1 MSEMRTFVFTDIAQ
15 SVTLKGH
22 MAGANDAERD
32 EAFVSTVLSP
42 HRRHIES
49 DLARYGGR
57 VVSTAGDGHFLVFAN
72 TINAASWAVA
82 VQQRHATQPLE
93 VPGSEPVAVRI
104 SLHVGFPQADPSDPN
119 NFIGRVVDYAA
130 RLNDHAASGQILI
143 SAAALGLLQDAGLD
157 GVAFHSHGQL
167 ELRGIGSV
175 EVHELLYSSRQPRPP
190 RTAPSRVKQRDWT
203 VLPAT
208 MGLTEYAQQAGSSGG
223 VATPAAPVRRL
234 GNYELGELLGA
245 GGMGAV
251 YRARHTQFDR
261 DRAVKVI
268 KPSLIPHG
276 ASASDGAGEIIR
288 RFYREIKAIG
298 ALDHPNIVV
307 AIDSSAPTD
316 ETHYLV
322 MEYVDGLGA
331 DRLVELLGPL
341 PPAAACAVAR
351 QAALGL
357 DYLHRQG
364 MVHRDIKP
372 SNLMLTLV
380 DRTTLPHQDSAAGA
394 APLAPL
400 VKILDLGLALLVRE
414 NEPRL
419 TQMGQGAM
427 GTAMYMS
434 PEQWNTTSV
443 DIRSDIYS
451 LGCTLYH
458 LVSGRPPFV
467 DSDLKP
473 QRAHEQ
479 APVPTHFGRS
489 DVPKALPKVLR
500 RMMAK
505 APEDRFSRPSE
516 VAEALA
522 ELAGDD
528 ALTQT
533 IEEGRRASSRLTTLP
548 GPGPGE
554 TRLTGVGTRETLIPH
569 PPASGQPGW
578 HAPPRPRPWWRRL
591 AMPVAI
597 AATAAAALYMAS
609 VASERQRSL
618 DEARR
623 QSQQTLRESLV
634 GPAGLAASLLAN
646 EIDTR
651 FEILTR
657 LGREPVIR
665 EALGAI
671 DPQDRS
677 TWRAAQR
684 WLVEKK
690 AQNDRV
696 AATSW
701 FLVAANG
708 TQVARAKRSKS
719 IGGAYGYRDYF
730 HGGGRDLPK
739 GQTGQPTT
747 EPVLSAVYRSD
758 STKLL
763 KVAFSAPVW
772 REGVSTGDPADVLGV
787 LAMSVDL
794 GSFRVLEDAE
804 GLPESLQVVLVDL
817 REDTLGPTP
826 AEGEPPRRGLLLHHP
841 KLAEYEVPS
850 DPFRLPTPLLE
861 RVDDALRRATRTGR
875 LSNPVIEGYDDLLD
889 RRGRGQYIG
898 AFEPVVVRNPDE
910 QRDTR
915 LLVIVQRKQ

>member
-32 EAFVSTVLSP
+32 EAFVSTILSP
-42 HRRHIES
+42 HRRHIEQ
-49 DLARYGGR
+49 DLPRFGGR

-82 VQQRHATQPLE
+82 VQQRHATQPVD
-93 VPGSEPVAVRI
+93 VPGSEPVGVRM

-157 GVAFHSHGQL
+157 GVVFHSHGPM

-175 EVHELLYSSRQPRPP
+175 EVHELLYSGRKPSAP

-223 VATPAAPVRRL
+223 VATPAAPAKRL

-268 KPSLIPHG
+268 KPSLLPHG
-276 ASASDGAGEIIR
+276 QSDSDGEVIR

-307 AIDSSAPTD
+307 AIDSSSPTD
-316 ETHYLV
+316 ETHFLV
-322 MEYVDGLGA
+322 MEYVDGVGA

-380 DRTTLPHQDSAAGA
+380 DRSGMPHHDSATNAS
-394 APLAPL
+394 PHAPL
-400 VKILDLGLALLVRE
+400 VKILDLGLALLVTE

-427 GTAMYMS
+427 GTAYYMS
-434 PEQWNTTSV
+434 PEQWSTTSV

-458 LVSGRPPFV
+458 LIAGRPPFV

-479 APVPTHFGRS
+479 APIPTDFGQKGI
-489 DVPKALPKVLR
+489 PKALPKLLR
-500 RMMAK
+500 KMMAK
-505 APEDRFSRPSE
+505 APDDRFTRPSE

-522 ELAGDD
+522 ELAEDE
-528 ALTQT
+528 ALTTT
-533 IEEGRRASSRLTTLP
+533 IEEARRAAARMSTVP
-548 GPGPGE
+548 GPVPAE
-554 TRLTGVGTRETLIPH
+554 TRLTGAGARETLIPH

-591 AMPVAI
+591 ATPLAI
-597 AATAAAALYMAS
+597 ALTAAAALYMAQ
-609 VASERQRSL
+609 VASQRQRSL

-623 QSQQTLRESLV
+623 QSQEALRDTLIV
-634 GPAGLAASLLAN
+634 PAGLAASLLAT

-657 LGREPVIR
+657 LGRDKVIR
-665 EALGAI
+665 EALATV
-671 DPQDRS
+671 DPTDRS
-677 TWRAAQR
+677 TWRDAQR
-684 WLVEKK
+684 WIVEKK
-690 AQNDRV
+690 ALNDRV

-701 FLVAANG
+701 FLVYADG
-708 TQVARAKRSKS
+708 TQVARAKPSKTL
-719 IGGAYGYRDYF
+719 GNAYGYRDYF

-739 GQTGQPTT
+739 DQTGRPTT
-747 EPVLSAVYRSD
+747 EPVLSSVYRSD

-763 KVAFSAPVW
+763 KVAFSAPIW
-772 REGVSTGDPADVLGV
+772 RDGNTGDPADVLGV
-787 LAMSVDL
+787 LGMSVDL

-804 GLPESLQVVLVDL
+804 RLPDSLEVVLIDL
-817 REDTLGPTP
+817 REDALGPMP
-826 AEGEPPRRGLLLHHP
+826 DPGEGPRRGLLLHHP

-850 DPFRLPTPLLE
+850 DPFRLPAPLLQ
-861 RVDDALRRATRTGR
+861 RVDDALSRATRTGR
-875 LSNPVIEGYDDLLD
+875 LSNPIIEGYDDLLG